1 MKKILLIIF
10 AFVIVMNFKNI
21 FLFAIFIIF
30 TLLILVIMLFARV
43 LKKLFGRSEITKKVI
58 RPQTMTYY
66 NGVSYHDFDRMIQKI
81 TKPIKK
87 IKGYSITA
95 GIVTF
100 KVLSNSGISEWS
112 FSLDFNDN
120 GIFTGRH
127 WIQTDNDDSSLPES
141 VGQRISTLIEE
152 ELRKV

>member
-1 MKKILLIIF
+1 
-10 AFVIVMNFKNI
+10 
-21 FLFAIFIIF
+21 
-30 TLLILVIMLFARV
+30 
-43 LKKLFGRSEITKKVI
+43 
-58 RPQTMTYY
+58 MTYY